1 MKNVKHNELFNTNSL
16 GVGGCA
22 MGLNKVELQRKYY
35 RFKVAY
41 LCRVGRNHFTLY
53 SHYVSG
59 NTTQWFSLS

>member
-22 MGLNKVELQRKYY
+22 MVLNKVELQRKYY

-41 LCRVGRNHFTLY
+41 LC
-53 SHYVSG
+53 
-59 NTTQWFSLS
+59 